1 MGWAHLQVITT
12 PENRCVLGSNQL
24 RETRMK
30 RMRSFLLWAALI
42 FAVAALGQHLQ
53 GATAAS
59 TPQAQPSQQPS
70 PTVASFVDREI
81 SAIEK
86 QVVEIA
92 EAMPEDKFNFTP
104 ESLNIPGGD
113 YKGVR
118 TFAVQ
123 VKHIAASNYF
133 LWSPLTGDKV
143 PENIKDGNGP
153 ADLKSKADILKFLK
167 DSFALGHKAAA
178 TLTAE
183 NMLQNPGN
191 SKSTRLRL
199 ATFGVAHA
207 YDHYGQ
213 MVEYL
218 RMNGIVPPASRGKSD

>member
-1 MGWAHLQVITT
+1 
-12 PENRCVLGSNQL
+12 
-24 RETRMK
+24 MK
-30 RMRSFLLWAALI
+30 RMRIFLLLPVLI
-42 FAVAALGQHLQ
+42 LTVAALPH
-53 GATAAS
+53 GAKNVAAAS
-59 TPQAQPSQQPS
+59 APRPQQSQQPS
-70 PTVASFVDREI
+70 APTIASSVDREI

-86 QVVEIA
+86 QIVDVA
-92 EAMPEDKFNFTP
+92 EAMPEDKYNFSPQT
-104 ESLNIPGGD
+104 LNIPGAD

-123 VKHIAASNYF
+123 LKHVAASNYF
-133 LWSPLTGDKV
+133 IWSPLTGDKL
-143 PENIKDGNGP
+143 PDGL
-153 ADLKSKADILKFLK
+153 ADDGKGLANVKTKAEIIKFLK

-178 TLTAE
+178 TLTTE

-207 YDHYGQ
+207 FDHYGQ

-218 RMNGIVPPASRGKSD
+218 RMNGIVPPASRAKSDL

>member
-1 MGWAHLQVITT
+1 
-12 PENRCVLGSNQL
+12 
-24 RETRMK
+24 MK
-30 RMRSFLLWAALI
+30 RMRSILLFAGLVC
-42 FAVAALGQHLQ
+42 AVAPLGQRIQ
-53 GATAAS
+53 ATAAAS
-59 TPQAQPSQQPS
+59 TPHAQQTQQPS
-70 PTVASFVDREI
+70 PTVASVVDREI

-86 QVVEIA
+86 QVVEVA

-104 ESLNIPGGD
+104 ESLTIPGDD

-123 VKHIAASNYF
+123 VKHVASSNYF
-133 LWSPLTGDKV
+133 LWSSLTGDKV

-153 ADLKSKADILKFLK
+153 AELKNKADIIKFLK
-167 DSFALGHKAAA
+167 DSFALGHRAAA

-183 NMLQNPGN
+183 NMLQPPEH
-191 SKSTRLRL
+191 SKSTRLHL